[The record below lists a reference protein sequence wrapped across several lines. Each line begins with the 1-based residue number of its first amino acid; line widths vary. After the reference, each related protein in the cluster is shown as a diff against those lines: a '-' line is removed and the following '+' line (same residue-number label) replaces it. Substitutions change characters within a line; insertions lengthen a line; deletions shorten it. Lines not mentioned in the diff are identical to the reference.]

1 MISQVWVQDVNGRI
15 DIDTQDPNLT
25 TRGELFPNKSMDNV
39 TRMMERGLSRMRE
52 QYAQLSQQVSPNVDV
67 SALLAAPVTLPFGWD
82 GMLSK
87 LALASLTMAHERY
100 KHWHSVMARSRTA
113 KRTAEEAFDAG
124 PANNTRSRTRART
137 AALVRGQSLP

>member
-1 MISQVWVQDVNGRI
+1 
-15 DIDTQDPNLT
+15 
-25 TRGELFPNKSMDNV
+25 MDNV

-87 LALASLTMAHERY
+87 LALASLTMAHECY